1 MGVKIDKFI
10 SALKAINTIM
20 LKDTAAGLFWQYFNG
35 KRSEPTF
42 AATRKAGKRWT
53 NCFGG
58 PAFAHKR
65 AKTVPSEGLGWYFVK
80 GGIHFLS
87 KEDEKNFYEYF
98 DLIKIEGKK
107 TVKQAMKDGTMQK
120 GDMVGYMSIGHTNVY
135 LGNGKSFDSGH
146 AFCEGSGEGA
156 RYKKW
161 IGPTPYQGYKI
172 WGLARLKEA
181 DPPKKVQYM
190 VTVTKDSKLR
200 KGPGVKYDALSD
212 LTKREKVGVCDIVV
226 NAGGNTWYYVR
237 YGKTYGY
244 VLGSRVVKK

>member
-1 MGVKIDKFI
+1 MGVKTDKFL

-20 LKDTAAGLFWQYFNG
+20 LKDTAAGFFWQYFNG

-87 KEDEKNFYEYF
+87 KEDEKNFYKYF
-98 DLIKIEGKK
+98 DLIKLNGSK
-107 TVKQAMKDGTMQK
+107 TVKQAMKDGTLQPC
-120 GDMVGYMSIGHTNVY
+120 DMVGYMSIGHTNVY

-156 RYKKW
+156 KYKKW

-172 WGLARLKEA
+172 WGIARLKEA
-181 DPPKKVQYM
+181 EPPKKVQYM

-200 KGPGVKYDALSD
+200 KGPGVKYDAIKD
-212 LTKREKVGVCDIVV
+212 LKKETSVGVCDIVV
-226 NAGGNTWYYVR
+226 NAGGNTWYYVKS
-237 YGKTYGY
+237 GKAYGY